1 MIRKVILEYFKKFD
15 KEEFNLGDT
24 VVLAGPNNSGKSTL
38 LQAVAVW
45 NLGVQRWRQER
56 GIAKSR
62 AALRTGVPVSRKDF
76 TAIPLREMNL
86 LWTGRATAYSREDD
100 PNTKPGQPKLVAI
113 GIEGRES
120 GGSSWHVNVALRYS
134 SREQIYIKLLDKDGK
149 PLTELPEGAVQAQVV
164 HIPPFSGIGA
174 EETKYDH
181 GYQNLLIG
189 QGKPGDILRNLLL
202 EIFQQSKENWKQL
215 KQDIKELFD
224 CEILDP
230 SYLDTDPFI
239 VLEYHPPES
248 RRPFDLASAGSG
260 FHQVLTLFGFIY
272 AREASVLLVD
282 EPDAHEHIILQRQVY
297 ERLRSVARRRNCQLI
312 VSTHSEII
320 LEETTPQQ
328 ILSFYGKPHCIH
340 VEEERDQ
347 VREAL
352 RRLSSLDILDAESEH
367 NILYVESDSDINILS
382 AFAKVLKHP
391 SPNFFDNRF
400 HRAIRGSHPREA
412 KAHFFALQAI
422 SPNIRGILFLDRDN
436 KDLPEHDV
444 AASGLQ
450 IVRWGRY
457 EIENYLLI
465 PSALLRYIKTMT
477 TQPELFKSATIQK
490 AKQFLTEEF
499 PPKAYEEPLV
509 DNPFLRKIAASK
521 EILPKLFASVDLN
534 VPKKDYYQIAELFG
548 HPEVHPDVKKNL
560 DLIADTLLTHGHSAN
575 SSES

>member
-1 MIRKVILEYFKKFD
+1 MITKVTLQYFKRFD
-15 KEEFNLGDT
+15 KEEFDLGET
-24 VVLAGPNNSGKSTL
+24 LVLAGPNNSGKSTL

-86 LWTGRATAYSREDD
+86 LWTGRATAYSRDDD
-100 PNTKPGQPKLVAI
+100 PNTKPGQPKLV
-113 GIEGRES
+113 GIEVEGRES
-120 GGSSWHVNVALRYS
+120 GGASWHVNVALRYS
-134 SREQIYIKLLDKDGK
+134 SREQIYVKLLDKDGR
-149 PLTELPEGAVQAQVV
+149 PLTELPQGAVRTQVV

-202 EIFQQSKENWKQL
+202 EIFQETKENWQQL
-215 KQDIKELFD
+215 KQDIRELFD

-230 SYLDTDPFI
+230 SYSDTDPFI
-239 VLEYHPPES
+239 VLEYRPPES

-297 ERLRSVARRRNCQLI
+297 ERLRTVARRRNCQLI
-312 VSTHSEII
+312 VSTHSEVI

-328 ILSFYGKPHCIH
+328 ILSFYGKPHRIR
-340 VEEERDQ
+340 VEEERDR

-352 RRLSSLDILDAESEH
+352 RRLSSLDILAAESRH
-367 NILYVESDSDINILS
+367 NILYVEFDSDINILS
-382 AFAKVLKHP
+382 AFAKVLDHP
-391 SPNFFDNRF
+391 CLAFFKNSF
-400 HRAIRGSHPREA
+400 YYTMRGCNPRDA

-422 SPNIRGILFLDRDN
+422 SPSIRGILLLDRDN
-436 KDLPEHDV
+436 RELPQHEI
-444 AASGLQ
+444 AASGLE
-450 IVRWGRY
+450 IRRWVRY
-457 EIENYLLI
+457 EIENYLLV
-465 PSALLRYIKTMT
+465 PDALLRYIKSMT
-477 TQPELFKSATIQK
+477 TTHEELFQLSTTKK
-490 AKQFLTEEF
+490 AEQFLRDQFTPDAF
-499 PPKAYEEPLV
+499 QNPLT
-509 DNPFLRKIAASK
+509 NGPFLTKIAASK
-521 EILPKLFASVDLN
+521 DILPRLFTLTDLN
-534 VPKKDYYQIAELFG
+534 VPKKDYYQIAELFKPG
-548 HPEVHPDVKKNL
+548 EVHADVKENL
-560 DLIADTLLTHGHSAN
+560 DLIAETLLPPVDLETS
-575 SSES
+575 